1 MNSRAP
7 CRACMKCSLRGT
19 LKRPAP
25 ALRRARSVVRH
36 AAARVER
43 QMRYAW
49 LIGMLLALP
58 AAANDFGARY
68 PAGSILD
75 VAAAQAAL
83 KDADAEMAEIERR
96 AKARDAECYRGFF
109 VNSCRDDVR
118 REKELAEREV
128 RRVRVEA
135 GDLRRRVDAEQVAK
149 QRADREAAR
158 AVEDAQR
165 PQKERGARAAAKGRA
180 AEAHARTPAAT
191 KEGAPAPGDPAK
203 SGAPPERLTA
213 AERAENVRKYQQK
226 QAQAEKRAQEIEVER
241 KQNEV
246 RRAEKR
252 KQIKQREAER
262 EAIRKKAA
270 ELIQ

>member
-1 MNSRAP
+1 S
-7 CRACMKCSLRGT
+7 
-19 LKRPAP
+19 
-25 ALRRARSVVRH
+25 
-36 AAARVER
+36 
-43 QMRYAW
+43 
-49 LIGMLLALP
+49 
-58 AAANDFGARY
+58 DFGARY

-75 VAAAQAAL
+75 VVAAQAAL
-83 KDADAEMAEIERR
+83 KDADAEMAEIARR
-96 AKARDAECYRGFF
+96 AKARDAKCYRGFF

-135 GDLRRRVDAEQVAK
+135 GDLRRRVEAEQVAK
-149 QRADREAAR
+149 QRAYREAAR

-165 PQKERGARAAAKGRA
+165 PQKEQEARAAAKARETEAHGRA
-180 AEAHARTPAAT
+180 LAAT
-191 KEGAPAPGDPAK
+191 KESAPSTAGQERRGAPQ
-203 SGAPPERLTA
+203 ERLTA
-213 AERAENVRKYQQK
+213 AERAENMRRYQQK

-246 RRAEKR
+246 RRAEKL

-270 ELIQ
+270 ELLQ